1 MPQPEAPP
9 KPRPAYLSPDQLN
22 QLFVVVRPRGWLAL
36 AGLAVVAVAGLGW
49 GLFARVPEAVNGP
62 GVLLVPGG
70 VRSIQARGG
79 GQVVEVRVR
88 PGQLVK
94 AGDTLA
100 VLNLP
105 DVQAEL
111 TRAKARLDELD
122 TTDKGQV
129 ALENLRIE
137 QEEAYRV
144 AQNKLLT
151 DTIAE
156 AQKTLDA
163 ATTDFTRLTKTSKEQ
178 ADAAKAE
185 VENAR
190 AALITRIAEARR
202 LVDQKLESKDRLN
215 AMEERL
221 TESAMNLANLLS
233 RQAESG
239 FREVDFRQTITTQK
253 QRIGELTL
261 QQQQLAVR
269 KTQLDQEVAQAKTAR
284 AAMRADQFERVKRL
298 ETQLR
303 EDGTIVSPHA
313 GRIVEVSA
321 LAGQLVPPGG
331 RVAALEVDEAG
342 DAGRM
347 THLAYFPVAGGKRI
361 EVGMVVQVTPT
372 TVRRERYGGIVG
384 KVKRVSAFPI
394 SAEAVGSIVGSSEV
408 VRELSPPGGMIEVEI
423 ELERA
428 STPSGFRWT
437 SAGPAT
443 QPTPGTTTRTRV
455 VVGTRAP
462 LSYLIPGL
470 RTLMGEADES

>member
-36 AGLAVVAVAGLGW
+36 AGLAVLAVAGLGW
-49 GLFARVPEAVNGP
+49 GLLARIPEAVNGP

-70 VRSIQARGG
+70 VRSVQARGG

-88 PGQLVK
+88 PGQTVK
-94 AGDTLA
+94 AGDVLV
-100 VLNLP
+100 VLNIP

-111 TRAKARLDELD
+111 TRAKARLNELD
-122 TTDKGQV
+122 STDKVQIE
-129 ALENLRIE
+129 LEKLRTE

-144 AQNKLLT
+144 AQDKLYAE
-151 DTIAE
+151 TIAE
-156 AQKTLDA
+156 SQKTLDV
-163 ATTDFTRLTKTSKEQ
+163 ATADFTKLTKTSKEQ

-185 VENAR
+185 VETAR
-190 AALITRIAEARR
+190 AALLTRIAEARR
-202 LVDQKLESKDRLN
+202 LVEQKLESKDRLN
-215 AMEERL
+215 AMEASL
-221 TESAMNLANLLS
+221 TESALNLANLLA

-239 FREVDFRQTITTQK
+239 FREVDFRQTIATQK

-261 QQQQLAVR
+261 QRQQLGVR

-284 AAMRADQFERVKRL
+284 AAMRAEQFERVKRI
-298 ETQLR
+298 ETQLK
-303 EDGTIVSPHA
+303 EDGTVVSTHA

-331 RVAALEVDEAG
+331 RIAAIEVSDDGAS
-342 DAGRM
+342 M

-361 EVGMVVQVTPT
+361 EEGMEVQVTPT

-394 SAEAVGSIVGSSEV
+394 SAEAVGSIVGSTEV
-408 VRELSPPGGMIEVEI
+408 VRELAPPGGMIEVEI

-428 STPSGFRWT
+428 NTPSGFRWT

-443 QPTPGTTTRTRV
+443 QLTPGTTTRTRV
-455 VVGTRAP
+455 VVGKRAP

-470 RTLMGEADES
+470 RTLLGEADEP